1 MRLIVGVSDF
11 YAHTV
16 ACTVE
21 SIFLS
26 QPGIT
31 TAVVFTQKTWCCW
44 SMLLTHNLL
53 LYENRQLATASYRKR
68 RDLNLATPLNIS
80 GPSKRGSDALP
91 IKTQLKTQTCTT
103 RLLPWS
109 RFGARQ
115 EKGNPE
121 NLDLTRCT
129 FFLGR
134 EHHACKTC
142 YNEINYPPH
151 TLKDYKVTSVKCVM
165 VTGSRR
171 VECISW

>member
-11 YAHTV
+11 NAHTA

-44 SMLLTHNLL
+44 STPPIAIN
-53 LYENRQLATASYRKR
+53 ENRQLATASYRTR
-68 RDLNLATPLNIS
+68 SDLNNNAPLNIS
-80 GPSKRGSDALP
+80 GTTKRGSDALP
-91 IKTQLKTQTCTT
+91 IKTQFKTQTCTT

-121 NLDLTRCT
+121 NLDLTRST
-129 FFLGR
+129 IFLGR
-134 EHHACKTC
+134 KHHAC
-142 YNEINYPPH
+142 
-151 TLKDYKVTSVKCVM
+151 
-165 VTGSRR
+165 
-171 VECISW
+171 

>member
-1 MRLIVGVSDF
+1 
-11 YAHTV
+11 
-16 ACTVE
+16 
-21 SIFLS
+21 
-26 QPGIT
+26 
-31 TAVVFTQKTWCCW
+31 
-44 SMLLTHNLL
+44 MLLTHNLL

-121 NLDLTRCT
+121 NLDLTRST
-129 FFLGR
+129 VFFVVNTMR
-134 EHHACKTC
+134 VKH
-142 YNEINYPPH
+142 
-151 TLKDYKVTSVKCVM
+151 VTTKSVIQRTPKGLQSHVRH
-165 VTGSRR
+165 VRDGQQVR
-171 VECISW
+171 VEAVVDAFQYQKSKIYSGYYQGLRL